1 MVGRLLTPPRAGRRG
16 DSLTAMT
23 PTSTSTLTGGRL
35 TAIIVGATIATLGMM
50 ALVSG
55 AAFSWI
61 DGKKDADGY
70 FTTDSE
76 RFATGTYA
84 LATENLDIDDGVPGG
99 NDPYGKVRFKVRS
112 DGGAPVFVGIARSG
126 DVDRY
131 LGASAH
137 ATLTDLEVDPF
148 RADYRTSGGDRRPAA
163 PASQPIWETSAN
175 GSGTQTLTWEVED
188 GDWSVVV
195 MNADGSPGV
204 STAISVGADAP
215 IVGDL
220 ATAFLIAGIVGIV
233 GGGGTMAAGAISPR
247 RRRQSSLAGSAS
259 AA

>member
-1 MVGRLLTPPRAGRRG
+1 
-16 DSLTAMT
+16 MT
-23 PTSTSTLTGGRL
+23 PTSRNLSGGRL
-35 TAIIVGATIATLGMM
+35 TAIIVGAAIATVAMM
-50 ALVSG
+50 ALAS
-55 AAFSWI
+55 AAALSWV

-76 RFATGTYA
+76 RFSTNTYA
-84 LATENLDIDDGVPGG
+84 LATEDLDIDDGVPGG

-112 DGGAPVFVGIARSG
+112 DGGAPVFVGIARTD

-137 ATLTDLEVDPF
+137 ATLTDVEVDPF
-148 RADYRTSGGDRRPAA
+148 RAEYRTSGGDRRPAA
-163 PASQPIWETSAN
+163 PGTQSIWETSAE
-175 GSGTQTLTWEVED
+175 GGGTQTLTWDIED
-188 GDWSVVV
+188 GNWSVVV

-204 STAISVGADAP
+204 STAVSVGADAP

-220 ATAFLIAGIVGIV
+220 AEAALIAGIVLLV
-233 GGGGTMAAGAISPR
+233 GGGGAMAAGAISPR
-247 RRRQSSLAGSAS
+247 RRRPSWPAGSAS